1 MSHAVSQVFLTL
13 AYIQPV
19 FERDLLACEEKGGCG
34 GRKRREQGWRQE
46 QAQLLTAFADH
57 GSVREPWSQLRLS
70 LHFCLPWACIQPW
83 AWLSNRFP
91 PPPWANRGTSDSLP
105 ILPAWLWQ
113 LVCEPG
119 CDISARLLRLDP
131 SLDNKRHL
139 QLSSFPTQSCRWGE
153 RQTSQ
158 LGQSLR

>member
-1 MSHAVSQVFLTL
+1 MSHVVSQVFLTL

-19 FERDLLACEEKGGCG
+19 FERDLLACEEKGGGG
-34 GRKRREQGWRQE
+34 GRKRREQDEDRSRHSCSQPLQTTVPCGNPGRSS
-46 QAQLLTAFADH
+46 ASAFTSACP
-57 GSVREPWSQLRLS
+57 EPVSS
-70 LHFCLPWACIQPW
+70 LERGFQTT
-83 AWLSNRFP
+83 S

-119 CDISARLLRLDP
+119 CDISARLRRLDP
-131 SLDNKRHL
+131 SLDNKRRL
-139 QLSSFPTQSCRWGE
+139 QLSSFPARSCRWGE